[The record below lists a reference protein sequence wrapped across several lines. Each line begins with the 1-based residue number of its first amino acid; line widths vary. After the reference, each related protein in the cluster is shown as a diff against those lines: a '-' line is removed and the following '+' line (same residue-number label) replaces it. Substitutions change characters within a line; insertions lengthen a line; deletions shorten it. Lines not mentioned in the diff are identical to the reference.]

1 MCNKIGTWV
10 WNQIYRPVSEQQLIY
25 LFFFFHAYCREPS
38 QAGCSENFFFPALV
52 PAPFGLYKVI
62 CLRFFCSVEPSSFFL
77 SLCNTRALCLY
88 CLKLLITHFSSVMW
102 KSSHDGMLDHNWKR
116 VLSQICGF
124 CVCSGKRALDFW
136 QCVMHMGCKRM

>member
-1 MCNKIGTWV
+1 MELGYEIRFIDLCLN
-10 WNQIYRPVSEQQLIY
+10 SSLFIY
-25 LFFFFHAYCREPS
+25 LFSFMRTAESPHEQDVVRT
-38 QAGCSENFFFPALV
+38 FFFPALV